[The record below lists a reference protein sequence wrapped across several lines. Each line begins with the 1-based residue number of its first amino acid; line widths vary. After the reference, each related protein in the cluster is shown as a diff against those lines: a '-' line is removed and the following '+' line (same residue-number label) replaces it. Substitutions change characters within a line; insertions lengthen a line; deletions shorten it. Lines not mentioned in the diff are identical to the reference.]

1 MQSEVPWFPLEEI
14 VEDILDRRGITPLK
28 LGGEF
33 SPAGHRVISAKV
45 VKGGRVQL
53 DADEPRYV
61 NESIYQK
68 WMRTPLRRGDVVMTS
83 EAPLGELAFID
94 KDVDWVLGQRLFAI
108 RPKPGRLHGR
118 FLYYALQTENVRA
131 DIFGRASGTTVQG
144 IRQSELRRVQIPLPN
159 FVTQIEVADLLGS
172 LDDRID
178 LLRQTN
184 ATLESIAQALFKSWF
199 IDFDPVRA
207 KADGREPGGMD
218 AATAALFP
226 AEFEDSAIGPIPKGW
241 SVGILGEHVLA
252 ERGLSYKGAGL
263 CGVGEGLPMH
273 NLNSVLEGGGYKYAG
288 IKHYSGDYKE
298 RHIATAGDII
308 VANTEQ
314 GHEHRLIGFP
324 AIVPEKYHRA
334 IYSHHLYR
342 VRVKADSPL
351 TTHTLYY
358 TLMAPSVREQIIG
371 CANGSTV
378 NMLKIAG
385 LEIPRFACSTASVS
399 GAFEDLA
406 RPLRRQIEANVDR
419 SEVLAALR
427 DTLLP
432 RLISGRLRLP
442 EAEAAIEAVA

>member
-1 MQSEVPWFPLEEI
+1 MSYDVVERPLSEVALISSGKRPRSVAKERTAAATVPVIGGGGTSGYTEIALE
-14 VEDILDRRGITPLK
+14 VDPVLIT
-28 LGGEF
+28 
-33 SPAGHRVISAKV
+33 
-45 VKGGRVQL
+45 GRVG
-53 DADEPRYV
+53 
-61 NESIYQK
+61 
-68 WMRTPLRRGDVVMTS
+68 T
-83 EAPLGELAFID
+83 LGKLHVSTGPVWPSDNAL
-94 KDVDWVLGQRLFAI
+94 VI
-108 RPKPGRLHGR
+108 RPRLELISFAYLR
-118 FLYYALQTENVRA
+118 YALGTV
-131 DIFGRASGTTVQG
+131 IHLASGMNRG
-144 IRQSELRRVQIPLPN
+144 AANPL
-159 FVTQIEVADLLGS
+159 VTQSDLSKLPIQVPSLAAQAEISSLLGS

-178 LLRQTN
+178 LLRQSN

-207 KADGREPGGMD
+207 KADGREPEGMD

-385 LEIPRFACSTASVS
+385 LEIPRFVCSTASVS